1 MTIKPIRKVIG
12 SLTGEVW
19 ETRSAKVPRR
29 KLPDGRTETGRD
41 VPAGHPEFESSVDEG
56 EEIEILIEV
65 PEESDDEGLDW
76 KPASM
81 SMDAE
86 YIPDIPEAIPDPIEP
101 EPLTGKQVPKSTAK
115 DIDKIQDL
123 RLAIGCIF
131 DGQPYS
137 GEDKAIII
145 SRLFADTTD
154 LRVETSQ
161 VVISGRMYGIFAAVV
176 SVALLLKG
184 SSGLSQNFGN
194 IFNWPVAPQAKE
206 PDVFGEE
213 DGPD

>member
-1 MTIKPIRKVIG
+1 MTIKPVRKVIG

-19 ETRSAKVPRR
+19 ETRSAKIPRR

-41 VPAGHPEFESSVDEG
+41 IPVGHPEYESSEVEEG

-65 PEESDDEGLDW
+65 PKEEGDDLDW
-76 KPASM
+76 QPATM
-81 SMDAE
+81 E
-86 YIPDIPEAIPDPIEP
+86 YVPDIPEAIPEPPEP
-101 EPLTGKQVPKSTAK
+101 EVVKGPQIPKSTQK
-115 DIDKIQDL
+115 DVDKIQDL
-123 RLAIGCIF
+123 MMAIGCIF

-184 SSGLSQNFGN
+184 SSGLSQNYGK

>member
-41 VPAGHPEFESSVDEG
+41 IPAGHPEFESSEVEEG
-56 EEIEILIEV
+56 EEIEILIES
-65 PEESDDEGLDW
+65 PKEEGDDLDW
-76 KPASM
+76 QPATV
-81 SMDAE
+81 E
-86 YIPDIPEAIPDPIEP
+86 YVPDIPEAIPDPVEP
-101 EPLTGKQVPKSTAK
+101 EIVKGPQTPKSTQK
-115 DIDKIQDL
+115 DVDKIQDL
-123 RLAIGCIF
+123 MVAIGCLF

-161 VVISGRMYGIFAAVV
+161 VVISGKVYGIFAGVV
-176 SVALLLKG
+176 SIALLLKG
-184 SSGLSQNFGN
+184 SGGLSLDYRK
-194 IFNWPVAPQAKE
+194 IFNWPVDTEVKE
-206 PDVFGEE
+206 PDVFGE
-213 DGPD
+213 